1 MDPSLAAS
9 GVVETPN
16 LISVNSPDVPVDKC
30 EQLGSV
36 THNQETDGLITGQIR
51 SSARVYKKMR
61 LDSGSLSTAL
71 EKKDPKDDDVKADTK
86 DKIEHKDNPRSN
98 PNPAS
103 LSFWSTE
110 EKNIFFEALNEYGK
124 DFESISNYFATKAR
138 KKGMPESMSKT
149 KDQVRH
155 FYYRAWHKVSKHLKF
170 PEDPGNK
177 HSKELYSLINYGE
190 MRRKIGPITEKLCL
204 KLNELVYRGSV
215 QIRLKGKTIRIKT
228 PMCRILRKLNQLD
241 GTELTYFTRAYRPH
255 QMDFLNEE
263 EVRLPNRISI
273 ELRPKTN
280 TAWGRVQSVAQNP
293 RVRTKLPLQRRLA
306 SLLTFLENRWKQNHV
321 RHVSLQLSGPG
332 FPSTMKMRGTS

>member
-86 DKIEHKDNPRSN
+86 DKIEHKDKSDCKQPEIKPKPSK
-98 PNPAS
+98 PQ
-103 LSFWSTE
+103 LWSTE

-177 HSKELYSLINYGE
+177 HSKVPEAPGNKHSKVSEDPGNKYSKVPEDAGNKHSNVPEDPGN
-190 MRRKIGPITEKLCL
+190 KHSK
-204 KLNELVYRGSV
+204 
-215 QIRLKGKTIRIKT
+215 
-228 PMCRILRKLNQLD
+228 
-241 GTELTYFTRAYRPH
+241 
-255 QMDFLNEE
+255 
-263 EVRLPNRISI
+263 
-273 ELRPKTN
+273 
-280 TAWGRVQSVAQNP
+280 
-293 RVRTKLPLQRRLA
+293 
-306 SLLTFLENRWKQNHV
+306 
-321 RHVSLQLSGPG
+321 VSEYPG
-332 FPSTMKMRGTS
+332 NKYSKVSEDPGNKHSKVSEDPGNKHSMVHKDP